1 MGNHVRGNKKRNLIE
16 MMSKVDKRRN
26 YKLYINSCYFTPNAA
41 KSIIMSLKDEVSI
54 EEVYI
59 NIDRREAIKWGRN
72 VLETFCQSF
81 RLFPVYI
88 CAVETPTL
96 FHSKT
101 YSLVNLDKDDFI
113 TSGSL
118 VIGSANLTG
127 MGVSSKSGNIES
139 FIDTQDLDV
148 IADHYNQMQKLNLID
163 LDLINE
169 FSKYEEY
176 SFKYALINEGY
187 FYHKWSENLGQY
199 LAVRFKLSDE
209 GKKQIKNETLLGIG
223 FNIDTATISKQYFSF
238 NEIMPT
244 HLENTSNLFRDYGIE
259 THLGY
264 WIPKCISNSI
274 DANELEQFSEKLFGK
289 LESEIENIKNQ
300 ITSDFNF
307 LLSKGLIDISEDKET
322 NESSNIAVANFEK
335 KVEKLKINPLKIKRI
350 FSKYDIFEL
359 PYEITDKENIEEL
372 FANMLEVVESKSKKN
387 ASSRAFI
394 ASYKACTLEAVQ
406 QLNYSKF
413 EE

>member
-1 MGNHVRGNKKRNLIE
+1 MGNHVRGNKKSRLIE
-16 MMSKVDKRRN
+16 MLAKVDKRRH
-26 YKLYINSCYFTPNAA
+26 YKLYINTCYFTPNAA

-54 EEVYI
+54 EEVNI

-72 VLETFCQSF
+72 SLEDFCQSF

-88 CAVETPTL
+88 NAVETPTL

-101 YSLVNLDKDDFI
+101 YSLVNLDKDGYI

-127 MGVSSKSGNIES
+127 MGVSLRSGNIES
-139 FIDTQDLDV
+139 FINTQDLEIV
-148 IADHYNQMQKLNLID
+148 ADHYNQMQKLNLID
-163 LDLINE
+163 LYSVNK
-169 FSKYEEY
+169 FSKNEEY

-199 LAVRFKLSDE
+199 LAVRFKLSEE
-209 GKKQIKNETLLGIG
+209 GKKQIKNETLEGIG
-223 FNIDTATISKQYFSF
+223 FKIDTATISKQYFF
-238 NEIMPT
+238 FDNILPT
-244 HLENTSNLFRDYGIE
+244 HFENTSNLFRDYGIE

-264 WIPKCISNSI
+264 WVPKCISNSI
-274 DANELEQFSEKLFGK
+274 DAEEFEQFSEKLFGK
-289 LESEIENIKNQ
+289 LESEIVTIKNQ
-300 ITSDFNF
+300 IISDFDF
-307 LLSKGLIDISEDKET
+307 LLSKGLIEIVED
-322 NESSNIAVANFEK
+322 NESNENSNIAVSNFNK
-335 KVEKLKINPLKIKRI
+335 KVEKLKTNPLKLKRI

-372 FANMLEVVESKSKKN
+372 FAEMLEVVESKSRKN
-387 ASSRAFI
+387 SSCRAFI
-394 ASYKACTLEAVQ
+394 ISYKKLNLEPIQ
-406 QLNYSKF
+406 QLNYSQS